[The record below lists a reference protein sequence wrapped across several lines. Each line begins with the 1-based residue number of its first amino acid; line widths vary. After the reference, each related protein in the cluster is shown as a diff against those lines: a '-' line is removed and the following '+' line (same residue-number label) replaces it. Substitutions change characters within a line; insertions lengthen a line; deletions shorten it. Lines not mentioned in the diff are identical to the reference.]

1 MRRGERVRSL
11 VAGVLNALGIATIPK
26 RDLTVT
32 RLHVTVARLKAYW
45 QANGQLPP
53 TLADLPAQ
61 PRRDNAAVDGW
72 GRPIRYEITGPTTG
86 TLSSPASAA
95 SGAAVVLAFDVAAD
109 GPARPIAG

>member
-1 MRRGERVRSL
+1 M

-32 RLHVTVARLKAYW
+32 RLDVTVERLKAYW
-45 QANGQLPP
+45 QANGHLPP

-61 PRRDNAAVDGW
+61 PGRDNAAVDGW
-72 GRPIRYEITGPTTG
+72 GRPIRYEITSPTTG
-86 TLSSPASAA
+86 TLSRPASAA

-109 GPARPIAG
+109 GPAGPSAG